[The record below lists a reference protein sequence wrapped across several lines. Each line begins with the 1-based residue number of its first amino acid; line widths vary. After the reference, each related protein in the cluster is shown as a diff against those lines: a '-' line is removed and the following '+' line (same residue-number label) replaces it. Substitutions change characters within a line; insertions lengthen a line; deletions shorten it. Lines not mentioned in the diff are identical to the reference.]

1 MISCTGNQ
9 KLCPYSG
16 KYVGEDRPTG
26 SPFVITMRGVEEYV
40 RKEGG
45 E

>member
-9 KLCPYSG
+9 KLSPYSG

-26 SPFVITMRGVEEYV
+26 SPFVITMGELEEYV
-40 RKEGG
+40 RKEGRV
-45 E
+45 